1 MEGQGTPAVYAHLET
16 LYRQNEQQRV
26 ILTELFAGL
35 GLKAGSS
42 ISSTTKSQL
51 SQIEVQSTSVAPS
64 NASSGQGQVSMER
77 QLQSTIRE
85 NESLRRE
92 NEALKRELDRLR
104 RGGL

>member
-35 GLKAGSS
+35 GMKAGGS
-42 ISSTTKSQL
+42 IPSATKSQL
-51 SQIEVQSTSVAPS
+51 SHIEGQSTSAAPS
-64 NASSGQGQVSMER
+64 SVGVQGQVTMER
-77 QLQSTIRE
+77 QLQTTIRE